1 MNNRSFTLFISFV
14 LMSMSVM
21 AQNKTIIIMQDNT
34 GLSSQSWFYSGSAN
48 SLQTEEIK
56 KYWNEDKYITAAA
69 YTSNGWF
76 VSMAKGTKWTNQS
89 YHNTS
94 QWPDSWVHEKMDA
107 GYMITSLAASDNNW
121 LIVMSEGSDY
131 KKQEICGAPWSTV
144 KEFIKKWWDANYY
157 ITGIACQNGMWTVV
171 MSLTEL
177 YSGQSYFWA
186 SDTSTLKTKIKEKW
200 DAGYIITALEYGG
213 GEFLCVMSKRKDG
226 KFTKEN
232 WQVNPSDVSKHINEY
247 WANSYKIAYIG
258 G

>member
-1 MNNRSFTLFISFV
+1 MKNRFFTLFISFV
-14 LMSMSVM
+14 LMSMPVM

-34 GLSSQSWFYSGSAN
+34 GLSSQSWFYSGSGN

-56 KYWNEDKYITAAA
+56 KNWNENKYITAAA

-89 YHNTS
+89 YQNTS

-131 KKQEICGAPWSTV
+131 KKQEICGAPWSSV
-144 KEFIKKWWDANYY
+144 KEFIKKWWDEDYY
-157 ITGIACQNGMWTVV
+157 ITSIACQNGMWTVV
-171 MSLTEL
+171 MSLTNL

-186 SDTSTLKTKIKEKW
+186 SDTSTLKAKIKEKW

-213 GEFLCVMSKRKDG
+213 GEFLCIMSKRKDG
-226 KFTKEN
+226 KATKEY
-232 WQVNPSDVSKHINEY
+232 WQVNPSNVSKHIKEY
-247 WANSYKIAYIG
+247 WDQYYNISYIG